1 VCATYG
7 GDGHLSGCPFLTLS
21 WDKFANEQTKKEYNS
36 GMEDKKGWTVNGAEW
51 TVYATLAGQAATP
64 IIQTRTVRAGLS
76 QDNSGGNG
84 RVRSRRV
91 HPSVVRELMKEQG

>member
-1 VCATYG
+1 M
-7 GDGHLSGCPFLTLS
+7 D
-21 WDKFANEQTKKEYNS
+21 
-36 GMEDKKGWTVNGAEW
+36 DKKGWTVNGVEW

-76 QDNSGGNG
+76 GDNRRRSS

-91 HPSVVRELMKEQG
+91 HPDVVRELMKGER